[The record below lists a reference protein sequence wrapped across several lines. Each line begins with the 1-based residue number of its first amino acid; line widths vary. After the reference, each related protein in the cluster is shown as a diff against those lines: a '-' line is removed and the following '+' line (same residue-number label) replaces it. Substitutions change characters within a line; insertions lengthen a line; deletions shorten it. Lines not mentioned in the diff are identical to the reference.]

1 MSYASKTTFLQK
13 AMKRLLQ
20 SMLTLGVMFIA
31 GTALFFGV
39 TFLGERAA
47 AVPDPIAAPITQV
60 SASRIVFESGYSVP
74 RRFFGQIEASEN
86 VNLSFELGGRLETLD
101 FQEGDVIAK
110 GDEIARLDTD
120 LLEADAKRLTA
131 TQAAAAAQL
140 TFAKT
145 RLERALSLQKRGF
158 TSQETLDQ
166 AIAARDELENRIAE
180 TQASLDAVTIN
191 LQKSVLRAPFHG
203 QIATQDADVS
213 ETVSAGQNLVTLMK
227 TDQPELRV
235 GIPLS
240 IDVSDLTSVTVEI
253 ADQTVPATL
262 KRLRPDLDPI
272 TRTRTAIFAFEPV
285 SDLVFGQTAAVVLN
299 KEIKA
304 SGTWIELDALQSGK
318 GSIWTVLIVEGERLH
333 PAAVEI
339 LHVDGARAFVRGSF
353 VEGMH
358 YVASGA
364 HLVVPGQQVSVI
376 AAGH

>member
-1 MSYASKTTFLQK
+1 
-13 AMKRLLQ
+13 
-20 SMLTLGVMFIA
+20 
-31 GTALFFGV
+31 
-39 TFLGERAA
+39 
-47 AVPDPIAAPITQV
+47 
-60 SASRIVFESGYSVP
+60 
-74 RRFFGQIEASEN
+74 
-86 VNLSFELGGRLETLD
+86 
-101 FQEGDVIAK
+101 
-110 GDEIARLDTD
+110 
-120 LLEADAKRLTA
+120 
-131 TQAAAAAQL
+131 
-140 TFAKT
+140 
-145 RLERALSLQKRGF
+145 

-191 LQKSVLRAPFHG
+191 LQKSVLRAPFPG
-203 QIATQDADVS
+203 QIAAQDADVS

-272 TRTRTAIFAFEPV
+272 TRTRTAIFTFEPV
-285 SDLVFGQTAAVVLN
+285 SGLVFGQTAAVVLN
-299 KEIKA
+299 KEIRA

-318 GSIWTVLIVEGERLH
+318 GSIWTVLLVEGERLH

-358 YVASGA
+358 YVTSGA